1 MRKDQIVKKYGK
13 KSEKELKH
21 ILITQ
26 KKTLQV
32 LEDTLEKT
40 KKDSNKKPIIEKI
53 NDTRDIINYII
64 TLVGDDEL
72 ETVSID
78 TLMELIDKPK
88 KAIQLPDTEKEV
100 KHEVTYDL
108 TKNEDI
114 LKDDSTL
121 VIEHSATDEVE
132 VVSLYDVNE
141 EKNDAPTEILMSTK
155 QEILTKPIK
164 SLKDK
169 DITTMN
175 TEDIHREIEL
185 QLRYKEVLEQAKKV
199 SKRKD
204 VLEKSLL
211 IINNNLKYLKVSNS

>member
-1 MRKDQIVKKYGK
+1 MKKDQIVKKYGK

-88 KAIQLPDTEKEV
+88 KAIQLPDTKKEV

-114 LKDDSTL
+114 LKDDSAL

-132 VVSLYDVNE
+132 VVSLYDVSE

-164 SLKDK
+164 SLNDK

>member
-1 MRKDQIVKKYGK
+1 MKKDQIVKKYGK

-72 ETVSID
+72 ETVTLD

-88 KAIQLPDTEKEV
+88 NAIQLPDTKKE
-100 KHEVTYDL
+100 HEVTYDL

-114 LKDDSTL
+114 LKDDSAL

-132 VVSLYDVNE
+132 VVSLYDVSE

-164 SLKDK
+164 SLNDK

-199 SKRKD
+199 SKTKRC
-204 VLEKSLL
+204 S
-211 IINNNLKYLKVSNS
+211 

>member
-1 MRKDQIVKKYGK
+1 MKKDQIVKKYGK

-88 KAIQLPDTEKEV
+88 KAIQLPDTKKEV

-132 VVSLYDVNE
+132 VVSLYDINE

-164 SLKDK
+164 SLNDK
-169 DITTMN
+169 DITIMN

>member
-1 MRKDQIVKKYGK
+1 MKKDQIVKKYGK

-88 KAIQLPDTEKEV
+88 KAIQLPDTKKEV

-132 VVSLYDVNE
+132 VVSLYDVSE

-164 SLKDK
+164 SLNDK